1 MLPKAGSAFKPN
13 RPHLLRE
20 TSRACQESAPPGS
33 KFDHACRRPPPTLK
47 STHHHRR
54 YTNVPYTALEQFQ
67 QVTYPL
73 ILLVASRKDGQEE
86 SVQVRHPARI
96 LLSLR
101 EINAALPERHRTMAN
116 IASQRPQQERQG
128 PRQACPLLQLLAMHP
143 QGQGHQEVHHPQ
155 HG

>member
-1 MLPKAGSAFKPN
+1 MPDACLPEVPDAANVGRAFSWQCT
-13 RPHLLRE
+13 LLEIRLE
-20 TSRACQESAPPGS
+20 CS
-33 KFDHACRRPPPTLK
+33 TLA
-47 STHHHRR
+47 TDTTTADN
-54 YTNVPYTALEQFQ
+54 TNNTALEQFQ
-67 QVTYPL
+67 QVRHPL

-96 LLSLR
+96 SSSTH
-101 EINAALPERHRTMAN
+101 EINAAAPQTLPERHRTMAN